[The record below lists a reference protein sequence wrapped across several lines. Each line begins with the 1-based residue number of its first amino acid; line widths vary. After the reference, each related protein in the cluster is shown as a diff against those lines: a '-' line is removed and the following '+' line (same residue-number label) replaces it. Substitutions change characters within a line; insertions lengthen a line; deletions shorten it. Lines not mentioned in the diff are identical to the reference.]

1 MLKTRCLKCSIERA
15 DAAMRASA
23 NQKRPTGQAHRP
35 GITVRNLQRK
45 VVVDTVLLQ
54 RFAERALR
62 ICCSSRTTQRS
73 ILHQLRQIFILL
85 ISDRRMSS
93 LHRRF
98 LNQPGS
104 TDVITFNH
112 GEIFVSAETA
122 GKNARRFNTSP
133 IREIQLYV
141 VHGLLHLNG
150 FDDQTRA
157 SARKMAQRQQK
168 ILSAV
173 SKPGGRGDDGDKAT
187 DLRGTR

>member
-1 MLKTRCLKCSIERA
+1 
-15 DAAMRASA
+15 MRASA
-23 NQKRPTGQAHRP
+23 NQKRPAGQTHRP

-45 VVVDTVLLQ
+45 VVVDTARLQ
-54 RFAERALR
+54 CFAERALR
-62 ICCSSRTTQRS
+62 ICYSSRPSQRS
-73 ILHQLRQIFILL
+73 VLHQLRQIFILL

-93 LHRRF
+93 LHHRF
-98 LNQPGS
+98 LNQPGP
-104 TDVITFNH
+104 TDVITFDH

-122 GKNARRFNTSP
+122 CKHARRFNTSP
-133 IREIQLYV
+133 IREIQLYI

-150 FDDQTRA
+150 FNDQTRA

-173 SKPGGRGDDGDKAT
+173 SKPGGRGGADGDRTT